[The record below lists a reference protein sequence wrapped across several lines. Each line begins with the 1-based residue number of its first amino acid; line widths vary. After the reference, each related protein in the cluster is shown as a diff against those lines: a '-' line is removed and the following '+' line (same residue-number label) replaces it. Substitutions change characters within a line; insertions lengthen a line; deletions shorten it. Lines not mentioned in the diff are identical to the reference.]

1 MRPTLPQH
9 DRDPEKRREAL
20 AAQAAKYA
28 FHRGH
33 YGALFAAEVARDD
46 GYDLPYGLAAV
57 GAALAMFQNRV
68 TQGHDAWPSVPSEL
82 TALAAESPPRAVRAA
97 IDRLWR
103 TKDYLPAQRPTSL
116 RGYADLI
123 ASLPRPL
130 SLDLGE
136 DDAFFAW
143 RQLAG
148 MAPVS
153 LRRLDA
159 IPRHLALT
167 AADFARARGDDDRLG
182 DALAEGR
189 LFVVDYAPLAALRPG
204 VAEGLT
210 KRVYAPLAVFV
221 TSRAGT
227 LLPVAVQLHQQPRAD
242 APLVTP
248 ADGLA
253 WRLARI
259 AVNNAEML
267 FNGLVTHFGRSH
279 LVAEALLCISR
290 SQLAPSHP
298 LMHLLAPHFAY
309 TTAANETA
317 RTTIVNPGGKQE
329 YLMGGTLESNFE
341 VTLGAIR
348 AERYDRLG
356 LRADLADRGVD
367 DPRTLPVYPYR
378 DDGLALAEALR
389 RWSEA
394 FLRAHY
400 PDDAAVRGDP
410 ELQAWAAAL
419 TRDGDLHHVPAL
431 DTRAALGA
439 FVGDLLWRLTG
450 YHAVMNYAGYDFAA
464 VGRDT
469 PSALF
474 GDATSS
480 GGGDDA
486 LRAMLPPLRV
496 ANGMLEQMYSL
507 RAIQMDRVGDRP
519 RALPLGDPTADAH
532 DALRRDLDDIEAAT
546 AARDATRRWSFPYL
560 LPSRVP
566 NSVHV

>member
-1 MRPTLPQH
+1 MAV
-9 DRDPEKRREAL
+9 DPV
-20 AAQAAKYA
+20 
-28 FHRGH
+28 
-33 YGALFAAEVARDD
+33 GALRPRRRVAAARRQRRHRAPLAHQ
-46 GYDLPYGLAAV
+46 GLPP
-57 GAALAMFQNRV
+57 GAASHRPARIRRAHRQP
-68 TQGHDAWPSVPSEL
+68 AAP
-82 TALAAESPPRAVRAA
+82 AL
-97 IDRLWR
+97 
-103 TKDYLPAQRPTSL
+103 
-116 RGYADLI
+116 
-123 ASLPRPL
+123 
-130 SLDLGE
+130 LDLGE

-159 IPRHLALT
+159 IPRHLGLT

-182 DALAEGR
+182 DALADGR
-189 LFVVDYAPLAALRPG
+189 LFIVDYAPLAALRPG

-221 TSRAGT
+221 TSPTGA

-248 ADGLA
+248 ADGRA

-367 DPRTLPVYPYR
+367 DPAPSRCTPTATTASRSPTRCAAGAKPFCARTTPTTRPC
-378 DDGLALAEALR
+378 
-389 RWSEA
+389 
-394 FLRAHY
+394 
-400 PDDAAVRGDP
+400 AA
-410 ELQAWAAAL
+410 
-419 TRDGDLHHVPAL
+419 
-431 DTRAALGA
+431 
-439 FVGDLLWRLTG
+439 
-450 YHAVMNYAGYDFAA
+450 
-464 VGRDT
+464 T
-469 PSALF
+469 PSSRP
-474 GDATSS
+474 G
-480 GGGDDA
+480 
-486 LRAMLPPLRV
+486 PP
-496 ANGMLEQMYSL
+496 
-507 RAIQMDRVGDRP
+507 
-519 RALPLGDPTADAH
+519 
-532 DALRRDLDDIEAAT
+532 
-546 AARDATRRWSFPYL
+546 
-560 LPSRVP
+560 PSRARATCATCPRSTRSPRSARSWVTC
-566 NSVHV
+566 SGASRATTR